1 MALLPHPSAPASV
14 AVLLAAAGAQGDRAL
29 SRAAVLAGAGGTQA
43 DRAFICLRVL
53 AGG

>member
-1 MALLPHPSAPASV
+1 MALLPHPSAPATV
-14 AVLLAAAGAQGDRAL
+14 AVLLAAAGTQG
-29 SRAAVLAGAGGTQA
+29 